1 MSGEDPEMPRRR
13 RRESWL
19 DSGQS
24 LRLRIAA
31 RASAVLFLGAVIA
44 TGLVEGGYLDYEG
57 SPWLLLPGRAAGIAG
72 MAAEDITI
80 TGLEHHQP
88 ENLLAAIGVSPGG
101 SLIGFDAIHARK
113 ILENLD
119 WVEHAKVQRVFPNQ
133 LAIEVKEREPFAVWQ
148 RGQSY
153 YVIDAS
159 GAAMS
164 GLAAASLARLPLV
177 TGEGANTAAAEL
189 INQLSAY
196 PGIML
201 QMKAAARVGQRR
213 WTLYLDSG
221 ITVQLPEK
229 DWREAIALADELNAT
244 QRILSRGIRSLDLR
258 VAGRVNVEVAEAAD
272 SGAEPG
278 EKNKVAGGN

>member
-1 MSGEDPEMPRRR
+1 MSRDDFARPHRRHR
-13 RRESWL
+13 QSWL
-19 DSGQS
+19 DGEPS
-24 LRLRIAA
+24 LRLRFAA
-31 RASAVLFLGAVIA
+31 RASAVMFLGAVIGA
-44 TGLVEGGYLDYEG
+44 GLIEGGYLDYEG

-88 ENLLAAIGVSPGG
+88 ETLLAAIGVSPGG
-101 SLIGFDAIHARK
+101 SLIGFDAVRARN

-119 WVEHAKVQRVFPNQ
+119 WVERAKVQRVFPNQ
-133 LAIEVKEREPFAVWQ
+133 LAIELKEREPFAVWQ

-164 GLAAASLARLPLV
+164 GLAAASLSRLPLV
-177 TGEGANTAAAEL
+177 TGEGANVAAADL
-189 INQLSAY
+189 INQVSAY
-196 PGIML
+196 PDIML

-213 WTLYLDSG
+213 WTLFLDSG

-229 DWREAIALADELNAT
+229 GWREAIALADDLNKT

-258 VAGRVNVEVAEAAD
+258 VVGRVNVEVAEAAD
-272 SGAEPG
+272 PNVEPAED
-278 EKNKVAGGN
+278 KKVAGAN

>member
-1 MSGEDPEMPRRR
+1 MTGDDPDMPQRRR
-13 RRESWL
+13 KPSWL
-19 DSGQS
+19 DRGQS

-31 RASAVLFLGAVIA
+31 RAAAVMFLGAVVG
-44 TGLVEGGYLDYEG
+44 TGLIKGGYLDYEG
-57 SPWLLLPGRAAGIAG
+57 SPWLLLPGKAAGLAG

-88 ENLLAAIGVSPGG
+88 ETLLAAIGVSPGG
-101 SLIGFDAIHARK
+101 SLIGFDAIQARN

-133 LAIEVKEREPFAVWQ
+133 LAIELKEREPFAIWQ

-164 GLAAASLARLPLV
+164 GLAAAGLVRLPLV
-177 TGEGANTAAAEL
+177 TGEGANAAAAEL

-196 PGIML
+196 PDITL

-229 DWREAIALADELNAT
+229 DWREAIALADELNRT

-258 VAGRVNVEVAEAAD
+258 VPGRVGVEVAEI
-272 SGAEPG
+272 AEPDAEAA
-278 EKNKVAGGN
+278 EKKKVAGGN

>member
-1 MSGEDPEMPRRR
+1 MSSDDPDMPRRR
-13 RRESWL
+13 RRQSWL
-19 DSGQS
+19 DNGQS
-24 LRLRIAA
+24 LRLRFAT
-31 RASAVLFLGAVIA
+31 RASAVLFLGAVVA
-44 TGLVEGGYLDYEG
+44 AGLIKGGYLDYEG

-88 ENLLAAIGVSPGG
+88 ETLLAAIGVSPGG
-101 SLIGFDAIHARK
+101 SLIGFDAIQARN

-119 WVEHAKVQRVFPNQ
+119 WVERAKVQRVFPNQ

-164 GLAAASLARLPLV
+164 GLAAGGLASLPLV

-189 INQLSAY
+189 INQVSAY
-196 PGIML
+196 PDIML

-229 DWREAIALADELNAT
+229 EWREAIALADELNKT

-258 VAGRVNVEVAEAAD
+258 VPGRVNVEVAEAAD
-272 SGAEPG
+272 PDAETA
-278 EKNKVAGGN
+278 EKKKVAGGN